1 VKEMESI
8 QLKITGM
15 KCGGCVSTVEKL
27 LINSDGIENVS
38 VNLLTESAYFEIIN
52 TNFEIETVLET
63 LKEEGFPST
72 VYINDFSKKINKSEL
87 EKKKKWN
94 NQWQKLTFALLLLL
108 FSGLGHLAEG
118 KYINLPILGNIFFH
132 ASLATLALILPG
144 RQIIINGFKAFIKN
158 RPDMDSLVALG
169 VTSAYITS
177 ILSLILPTFGF
188 PCFFNEPVMLLG
200 FILVGRFLEERARY
214 QTGSS
219 IGELLDLQPEMA
231 NIYTDDNQIKS
242 IRVNAL
248 KPNQEIRVLA
258 GDRVPADCIVI
269 QGNSYVDVSH
279 ITGESKPIEVKE
291 GENLVNGSLNLN
303 STLRLKVQ
311 KVGKDSSLAKLVNLI
326 ESVNAKKPSIQ
337 RMADKIAGKFTYFVL
352 AFAIFSFFFWWKGAK
367 QIWPDLLIHS
377 HNELISN
384 SIHTLHSSLGSNAEN
399 FLSLAIQLSI
409 AVLVIACPCALGL
422 ATPTVIT
429 VASGK
434 AAKKGVLFKGGD
446 KIEMASKI
454 NHIIFDKTGTLTKG
468 RPFIVDY
475 KHNNDHSFLLKI
487 AASLESES
495 RHPIAK
501 ALTQEAK
508 KQKLSFFPIKKITTE
523 TGRGISGELHSIDGE
538 INIGNIDWLISK
550 GIIIDNHAKKSIET
564 EETKTNTIIGVS
576 IKKNLLG
583 FILLGDLMRED
594 SIKTVQNLRKNKF
607 KISILS
613 GDRKQTVVTLAKQI
627 GCKENE
633 VRWELLPQMKLKCIE
648 NFKLD
653 NKVAMIGDGINDV
666 PALASSDLGIAVGSG
681 TQIAKANADVLL
693 MGDQLNALPYAFNLA
708 KKTIRKIK
716 QNLIWA
722 FGYNLIAI
730 PIAAGILFPK
740 YGILLTPSMAA
751 LLMATSSITVVINAL
766 SLD

>member
-1 VKEMESI
+1 MESI
-8 QLKITGM
+8 QLSITGM
-15 KCGGCVSTVEKL
+15 KCGGCVSTVEKIL
-27 LINSDGIENVS
+27 NNSDGIENVS
-38 VNLLTESAYFEIIN
+38 VNLLTESAYFEVTQKHI
-52 TNFEIETVLET
+52 EIETVLEN
-63 LKEEGFPST
+63 LADNGFPSKI
-72 VYINDFSKKINKSEL
+72 YINDFSKKINKAEL

-94 NQWQKLTFALLLLL
+94 NQWKKLTFALLLLL

-118 KYINLPILGNIFFH
+118 RYINFPILGNIFFH
-132 ASLATLALILPG
+132 ASLATLALLFPG
-144 RQIIINGFKAFIKN
+144 RGIIINGFKSFIKN

-177 ILSLILPTFGF
+177 LLSLIFPATGF

-200 FILVGRFLEERARY
+200 FILIGRFLEERAKY

-231 NIYTDDNQIKS
+231 NIYREDNEIES
-242 IRVNAL
+242 IRVNTL
-248 KPNQEIRVLA
+248 RPNQEIQVLA
-258 GDRVPADCIVI
+258 GDRVPADCIVT

-291 GENLVNGSLNLN
+291 GEYLSSGSLNLN

-311 KVGKDSSLAKLVNLI
+311 KVGGDSSLAKLVNLI
-326 ESVNAKKPSIQ
+326 ESVNARKPHIQ
-337 RMADKIAGKFTYFVL
+337 RIADEIAGKFTYFVL
-352 AFAIFSFFFWWKGAK
+352 IFATLTFFFWWKGARN
-367 QIWPDLLIHS
+367 IWPDLLS
-377 HNELISN
+377 HNHQFITHS
-384 SIHTLHSSLGSNAEN
+384 SHTLHSSLGSNAEN

-454 NHIIFDKTGTLTKG
+454 NYIIFDKTGTLTKG
-468 RPFIVDY
+468 KPFIVDY
-475 KHNNDHSFLLKI
+475 KNNDDHYFLLRI
-487 AASLESES
+487 AASLEKES
-495 RHPIAK
+495 RHPIAD
-501 ALTQEAK
+501 ALIQEAK
-508 KQKLSFFPIKKITTE
+508 KQNLSLFPIKKIVTHS
-523 TGRGISGELHSIDGE
+523 GRGISGELESIDGL
-538 INIGNIDWLISK
+538 INIGNIEWLLSK
-550 GIIIDNHAKKSIET
+550 GIIIDSDAKKVIEN

-576 IKKNLLG
+576 IKDNLLG
-583 FILLGDLMRED
+583 FIFLGDLLRGD

-607 KISILS
+607 KINILS
-613 GDRKQTVVTLAKQI
+613 GDRKQTVLALAKKI
-627 GCKENE
+627 GLKETE
-633 VRWELLPQMKLKCIE
+633 VKWDLLPEMKLKTIE
-648 NFKLD
+648 NLKND

-681 TQIAKANADVLL
+681 TQIAKANADVVL
-693 MGDQLNALPYAFNLA
+693 MGEQLNGLPYALNLA

-716 QNLIWA
+716 QNLTWA

-730 PIAAGILFPK
+730 PLAAGILFPK
-740 YGILLTPSMAA
+740 YGILLTPSIAA
-751 LLMATSSITVVINAL
+751 LLMAISSITVVINAL